1 MQSGVPSLPVEAAE
15 LATWPC
21 GCLSL
26 DARGIVLTVNRA
38 LCRLVQLSA
47 EQIVGQPF
55 DRLLSNASRVLYQS
69 YLQPLLR
76 LHGHVE
82 EFALT
87 LRQSEGG
94 SPDVLVY
101 TGRREADDSAVID
114 MVLAPIRQRRRIEDE
129 MLRIK
134 RAADQAP
141 GLVFQL
147 LQLADGGLHF
157 PYASEAIRRL
167 YAVTPDQARASADQ
181 VFRQL
186 HADDR
191 QALQVAMRQA
201 AREGSD
207 LHCIYRLR
215 APDGSP
221 RWHELQATQRHLAH
235 GSILWHGHIADITER
250 KQMQAAVAEQQT
262 LERVHRARNEFL
274 SRVSHELRTPLN
286 GILGFAQLLESDKA
300 DNLSIEQQERL
311 RLLRSS
317 GQHLLQ
323 LINQVLEVTRLEAGQ
338 MEVQMQTLELAPQLE
353 LALSQMQPQA
363 GSAGVALL
371 PLEVA
376 AGLTV
381 QADALRLQQ
390 VLLNLLSNAI
400 KYNHPG
406 GHVRLS
412 VQQLDG
418 GLCIA
423 VSDTGPGLSARQQAE
438 LFQPFQ
444 RLGAE
449 KTTVEGYGLGLVIS
463 RHLVTLMGGRL
474 TLHSEPGAGCRFE
487 VHLAMPVG
495 LGAACDRPGDDPA
508 AALDAGAGGACGTVL
523 YVEDNPVNA
532 MLMEAIVGMRPGL
545 RLSLA
550 TDGASALAAARAA
563 PPELLL
569 LDMHLPDISGMALLP
584 ALRRIE
590 AMADVPAIMVSA
602 AAAEEDVAAA
612 RAQGFVGYWTK
623 PLDVDQTLREFD
635 RLLPPHPRSHPPSP
649 QVATRADPTP

>member
-1 MQSGVPSLPVEAAE
+1 MLPGLPPQLVETAN
-15 LATWPC
+15 WPC

-26 DARGIVLTVNRA
+26 DARGIVLSVNRA

-87 LRQSEGG
+87 LRQSDGG

-101 TGRREADDSAVID
+101 TGRREADDGAVID

-167 YAVTPDQARASADQ
+167 YGVTPDEARASADQ

-186 HADDR
+186 DTDDR
-191 QALQVAMRQA
+191 QALQAAMRQA

-207 LHCIYRLR
+207 LHCIYRLSG
-215 APDGSP
+215 PDGSP

-300 DNLSIEQQERL
+300 DNLSAEQQERL

-363 GSAGVALL
+363 RSAGVALL

-400 KYNHPG
+400 KYNRSG

-412 VQQLDG
+412 AQAVG
-418 GLCIA
+418 GWLGIA

-438 LFQPFQ
+438 LFQPFH

-449 KTTVEGYGLGLVIS
+449 KTAVEGHGLGLVIS

-474 TLHSEPGAGCRFE
+474 MLHSEPGAGCRFE

-495 LGAACDRPGDDPA
+495 PNAAFARPGDDPVVA
-508 AALDAGAGGACGTVL
+508 ADVGTGGACGTVL

-532 MLMEAIVGMRPGL
+532 MLMEAIAGMRPGL
-545 RLSLA
+545 RLNMA
-550 TDGASALAAARAA
+550 TDGASALAAARAD
-563 PPELLL
+563 PPALLL

-584 ALRRIE
+584 ALRRI
-590 AMADVPAIMVSA
+590 AALADVPAIMVSA
-602 AAAEEDVAAA
+602 AAADEDVAAA

-635 RLLPPHPRSHPPSP
+635 RLLPPRPR
-649 QVATRADPTP
+649 ATARTDPLP